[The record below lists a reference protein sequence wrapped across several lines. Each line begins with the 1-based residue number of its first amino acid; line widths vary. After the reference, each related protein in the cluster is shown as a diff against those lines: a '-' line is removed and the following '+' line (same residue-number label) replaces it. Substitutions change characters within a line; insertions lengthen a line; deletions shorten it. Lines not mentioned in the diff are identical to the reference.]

1 MRGVTM
7 SFGGFTLR
15 LLAFAVAL
23 LTVPLAAGEPETG
36 HLAPARLRCEYA
48 VDPLGIDVAKPRLF
62 WHVESP
68 DRGERQTAWHVLVAS
83 SAESLTAGRGDLWD
97 SGRVDSDETA
107 HIRYAGAALASS
119 QQIHWKVRVWD
130 RRGTPSAWSVP
141 ATWTMGV
148 LKPEEWKG
156 IWIAAPAATESLL
169 LRRSFEVRGGLRRA
183 VVHVSGLGQ
192 YELAI
197 NGSKVGQDLL
207 SPGWTDYA
215 RTSLYDT
222 YDVTASLREG
232 RNAAGIILGNG
243 MYHVVRRNRFAK
255 FTGSFGPLRAV
266 LHLRL
271 EYADGTTAFV
281 GTDGTWRVHPGPIT
295 YSSIY
300 GGEDHDARLEPR
312 GWSTPGFDDAA
323 WARAVPVIRLE
334 DVLRGHSA
342 GAEPIRAIETHRPV
356 GIRAFADGTSVYDF
370 GQNASFMPRLRV
382 AGPAGSTVRLTP
394 AEVIAADGTIFRGT
408 MGSAARGSS
417 WWQYTKATDADE
429 DWFPRFYYVGSRYV
443 QAEFF
448 APGETPPTATARQ
461 GGEPPSSADAT
472 RLPRLISLD
481 AVIVHSS
488 AEPVGT
494 FASANPRL
502 NAIRDLVRWAQRSN
516 MVSVLTDCPHRE
528 KLGWI
533 EQFHLNGP
541 SLRYEFDTARLFTKA
556 MRDMAEAQLDDGL
569 VPNIAPEYTEF
580 KGAFRGA
587 AEWGAAFILV
597 PWQQYLFDGD
607 SGLLREHYE
616 AMTRYVAYLDSRVRD
631 GILADGLGDW
641 YDFDLATPGRANL
654 TPPPITATAYY
665 YLDVFTMSQIARV
678 LGKDGDAEA
687 YGRKAAAIRE
697 RYNREFF
704 DAARLSY
711 GTGSQASLAIPLA
724 LGLAEPAGSGR
735 QAVLDALVRDIE
747 RRGYTTAGDV
757 GFRSVL
763 QALAGNAR
771 SDVVYRLIDQDE
783 KPGYGYQI
791 KKGGTSLAESWDA
804 SLSTSQNHF
813 ILGQIIEWFYQDLAG
828 ITVDEAG
835 PGFKTFVLRPQ
846 PVDGLAWA
854 EARYHSLRGRI
865 SSRWERHGDRLT
877 LTVTIPA
884 NTSADV
890 YVPSRNGAAVTE
902 GGAAAASRPGVSF
915 LRRNG
920 DAAVY
925 RVESGH
931 YVFDSRW

>member
-1 MRGVTM
+1 MRNVT
-7 SFGGFTLR
+7 
-15 LLAFAVAL
+15 LARILALALALMTIPLVAR
-23 LTVPLAAGEPETG
+23 VPDAGR
-36 HLAPARLRCEYA
+36 LAPVRLRCEYA

-62 WHVESP
+62 WQVESP
-68 DRGERQTAWHVLVAS
+68 DRGERQTSWHVLVAS
-83 SAESLTAGRGDLWD
+83 SPEILATDRGDLWA
-97 SGRVDSDETA
+97 SGRVESDETT
-107 HIRYAGAALASS
+107 HIRYAGTALASS
-119 QQIHWKVRVWD
+119 QKVHWKVRVWD
-130 RRGTPSAWSVP
+130 RRGTPSAWSAP

-148 LKPEEWKG
+148 LKTEEWRG
-156 IWIAAPAATESLL
+156 IWIAGPAATESLL
-169 LRRSFEVRGGLRRA
+169 LRRSFAVRGGLRRA

-197 NGSKVGQDLL
+197 NGAKVGQDLL
-207 SPGWTDYA
+207 SPGWTNYN

-222 YDVTASLREG
+222 YDVTASLHEG

-255 FTGSFGPLRAV
+255 FTGSFGPQRAI

-271 EYADGTTAFV
+271 EYADGATEFV

-312 GWSTPGFDDAA
+312 GWSTPDFDDAA

-334 DVLRGHSA
+334 DLLRGHSA
-342 GAEPIRAIETHRPV
+342 GAEPILAIETRHPV
-356 GIRAFADGTSVYDF
+356 GMRTFADGTSVYDF

-394 AEVIAADGTIFRGT
+394 AEVIAEDGSIFRGT

-429 DWFPRFYYVGSRYV
+429 EWFPRFYYVGSRYV

-448 APGETPPTATARQ
+448 APGELPPTGTERRGVAPS
-461 GGEPPSSADAT
+461 PPTDST
-472 RLPRLISLD
+472 RLPRVITLD

-494 FASANPRL
+494 FACANPRL

-541 SLRYEFDTARLFTKA
+541 SIRYEFDTARIFTKA
-556 MRDMAEAQLDDGL
+556 MRDMADAQTDEGL

-580 KGAFRGA
+580 KGAFRAA

-607 SGLLREHYE
+607 IDMLREHYE

-665 YLDVFTMSQIARV
+665 YLDVLTMSQIARV

-724 LGLAEPAGSGR
+724 LGLVEHAGGVR
-735 QAVLDALVRDIE
+735 QAVLGALVRDIE
-747 RRGYTTAGDV
+747 HRGYATAGDI

-763 QALAGNAR
+763 QALGGNAR

-791 KKGGTSLAESWDA
+791 RKGGTSLAESWDA
-804 SLSTSQNHF
+804 SLSASQNHF

-835 PGFKTFVLRPQ
+835 PGFKAFVLRPQ
-846 PVDGLAWA
+846 PVDGLGWA
-854 EARYHSLRGRI
+854 EARYDSLRGRI

-877 LTVTIPA
+877 LTLTIPA
-884 NTSADV
+884 NTSAEV
-890 YVPSRNGAAVTE
+890 HVPSRNGGSVTE
-902 GGAAAASRPGVSF
+902 GGAAAASRPGVTF
-915 LRRNG
+915 IRRDV
-920 DAAVY
+920 DAVVY
-925 RVESGH
+925 RIESGR